1 MSDVSLTTATRANWI
16 AFKEDK
22 DYLTRGRST
31 ISTAPGRGGTLS
43 DYSPVI
49 APFQLFRAE

>member
-31 ISTAPGRGGTLS
+31 ISTAPGRGGTL
-43 DYSPVI
+43 
-49 APFQLFRAE
+49 Q